1 MILSVI
7 SLLTFLKHKF
17 DLSSH
22 SNVSLN
28 NSRVCS
34 PTSSSTHHIY
44 TSRHI
49 STTKELKCCKTQT
62 HVLCCVLCFQ
72 RTACRFS
79 SPHWCYSR
87 CQQRCRRSSQSC
99 SESSPESGRDRTQH
113 AESEPTSSRSQRQKQ
128 QVDWLMKFTYLL
140 LTNPQWQNHYSSVD
154 NRALLW
160 PNTVTAA
167 AAAAIW

>member
-1 MILSVI
+1 MLVWTTVVFVVLPAAVHI
-7 SLLTFLKHKF
+7 T
-17 DLSSH
+17 
-22 SNVSLN
+22 
-28 NSRVCS
+28 
-34 PTSSSTHHIY
+34 STHHIY

-140 LTNPQWQNHYSSVD
+140 LTDKSTMTKPLQLCGQQSPLVAKYCNSSSSSSNMVITKYLH
-154 NRALLW
+154 NSCKL
-160 PNTVTAA
+160 
-167 AAAAIW
+167 